1 MKHEET
7 PNKLNNPR
15 SVEPAPRAAQAQA
28 QKPSWIKPM
37 LLATCFIGLVGAGL
51 GHMYGP
57 PSGDH
62 LSEQEK
68 ATIAGDFAKIRAVRL
83 TPVTAAE
90 WSGALDTMKL
100 TPQARSELE
109 KNLSPSAVTKQANN
123 SSRLVWLELRD
134 FASEDGDVVQ
144 IASEGYQIEIALF
157 NAPTRIA
164 VPVGA
169 QGMLTIRG
177 IHDGGGGI
185 TAALKSWDRPIPLP
199 LMQEGQ
205 TLSVPVF

>member
-7 PNKLNNPR
+7 PNRL
-15 SVEPAPRAAQAQA
+15 SSSLSAEAAPRVAQSRARKSSLL
-28 QKPSWIKPM
+28 KPV
-37 LLATCFIGLVGAGL
+37 LLAACFIGLVGAGL
-51 GHMYGP
+51 GYVYAP

-62 LSEQEK
+62 LSEQQK

-83 TPVTAAE
+83 TPVTTAD
-90 WSGALDTMKL
+90 WGSALDTMKL

-109 KNLSPSAVTKQANN
+109 KNLSPSAATKQGSN

-144 IASEGYQIEIALF
+144 IASEGYQVEVPLF

-169 QGMLTIRG
+169 QGVLTIRG
-177 IHDGGGGI
+177 VHDGGGGI
-185 TAALKSWDRPIPLP
+185 TVALKSWDKPIPLP

-205 TLSVPVF
+205 ALSVGVY